1 MTVGM
6 AVGVTVAVEVGVG
19 VGASVGLDVG
29 VGVGAS
35 VGLDAG
41 VAVGTGVTTV
51 KLLLYSPPI
60 ELARNV
66 CSAVPVSVR

>member
-6 AVGVTVAVEVGVG
+6 AVGVTVAMEVGVTVAMEVGVG
-19 VGASVGLDVG
+19 VGASVGL
-29 VGVGAS
+29 
-35 VGLDAG
+35 GLG

>member
-6 AVGVTVAVEVGVG
+6 AVGVTVGVGITVGVTVAVEVGLG
-19 VGASVGLDVG
+19 
-29 VGVGAS
+29 
-35 VGLDAG
+35 VGLDAA
-41 VAVGTGVTTV
+41 VAVGTGATTV

>member
-6 AVGVTVAVEVGVG
+6 AVDVTVAVEVGVG
-19 VGASVGLDVG
+19 VGASVGL
-29 VGVGAS
+29 GVGAS
-35 VGLDAG
+35 VGLG
-41 VAVGTGVTTV
+41 VGVTTV

>member
-6 AVGVTVAVEVGVG
+6 AVDVTVGVGITVGVTVAVEVGVG
-19 VGASVGLDVG
+19 VG
-29 VGVGAS
+29 
-35 VGLDAG
+35 LDAG
-41 VAVGTGVTTV
+41 VAVGAGITTV

>member
-19 VGASVGLDVG
+19 VGASVGL
-29 VGVGAS
+29 GVGAS
-35 VGLDAG
+35 VGLG
-41 VAVGTGVTTV
+41 VGVTTV

>member
-6 AVGVTVAVEVGVG
+6 AVGVTVAVAVGVG

-29 VGVGAS
+29 AS
-35 VGLDAG
+35 VGLGLG

-66 CSAVPVSVR
+66 CAAVPVSVR

>member
-6 AVGVTVAVEVGVG
+6 AVDVTVGVG
-19 VGASVGLDVG
+19 ITVGVAVAGEVG